1 MIIINDSS
9 YIYYFKIRIL
19 SFKEVVRS
27 AGTTPNKTE
36 VIGSNPSPPSCAD
49 MPKKKKKEIKILST
63 Y

>member
-19 SFKEVVRS
+19 SFKEVVRL

-36 VIGSNPSPPSCAD
+36 VIGSNPSPLLLCGHV
-49 MPKKKKKEIKILST
+49 KKKKKRLKF
-63 Y
+63 